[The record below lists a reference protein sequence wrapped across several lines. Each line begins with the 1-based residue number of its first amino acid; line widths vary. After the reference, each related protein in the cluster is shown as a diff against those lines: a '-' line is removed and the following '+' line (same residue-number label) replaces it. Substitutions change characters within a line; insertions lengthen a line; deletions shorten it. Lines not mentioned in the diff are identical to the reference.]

1 MTLEEIKTLLKR
13 KQIEAIKDSK
23 GSYGCNTEAWSNYYV
38 GIAKGLHIAEEIIG
52 MLDKPNRISN
62 NENRN

>member
-1 MTLEEIKTLLKR
+1 MKLEEIKTLIKR
-13 KQIEAIKDSK
+13 KQNEAKKDSE
-23 GSYGCNTEAWSNYYV
+23 GNYGCNTESWSCYYM
-38 GIAKGLHIAEEIIG
+38 GIAHGLKIAEEILG